1 MKVKDIMST
10 RVITIDGMATAAEAA
25 EKMKESKLHAL
36 IVERRNEYDAYGIV
50 SQRDIV
56 YKVIAKGLNPNSVHV
71 HEIMTK
77 PCITI
82 NPNLDVKYAA
92 RLMANTGISRA
103 PVIYEHRL
111 AGIISVRDILER
123 AV

>member
-1 MKVKDIMST
+1 MKVKDVMSKN
-10 RVITIDGMATAAEAA
+10 VVTIDGNATAAEAA
-25 EKMKESKLHAL
+25 KKMKETKLHGL
-36 IVERRNEYDAYGIV
+36 IVERRNEDDAYGII

-56 YKVIAKGLNPNSVHV
+56 YKVIGQGLDPNKVKV
-71 HEIMTK
+71 HEVMTK

-92 RLMANTGISRA
+92 RLMAQTKINRA

-111 AGIISVRDILER
+111 AGVISVRDILEK
-123 AV
+123 AL